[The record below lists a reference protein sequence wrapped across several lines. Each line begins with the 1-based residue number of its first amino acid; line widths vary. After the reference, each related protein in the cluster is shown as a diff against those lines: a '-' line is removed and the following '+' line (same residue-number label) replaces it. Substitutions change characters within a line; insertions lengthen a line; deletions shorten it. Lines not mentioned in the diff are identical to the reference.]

1 MTFDLVL
8 FLDFDFVLVGAET
21 FSSSGRRESIW
32 PNEIAL
38 SLRLEQLESVSGC
51 WNNKDDDGLSSS
63 EGSSFFLFPLTTGVL
78 VVVPN
83 FHLFG
88 G

>member
-1 MTFDLVL
+1 M
-8 FLDFDFVLVGAET
+8 
-21 FSSSGRRESIW
+21 
-32 PNEIAL
+32 AL
-38 SLRLEQLESVSGC
+38 SLRLERLESVSGC
-51 WNNKDDDGLSSS
+51 WNNREDDGFPSEESS
-63 EGSSFFLFPLTTGVL
+63 EGSGFFPLTTGVL

>member
-1 MTFDLVL
+1 M
-8 FLDFDFVLVGAET
+8 
-21 FSSSGRRESIW
+21 
-32 PNEIAL
+32 
-38 SLRLEQLESVSGC
+38 SGC
-51 WNNKDDDGLSSS
+51 WNNKDDEGFSAEESST
-63 EGSSFFLFPLTTGVL
+63 EGSGFFPLTTGVL

>member
-1 MTFDLVL
+1 M
-8 FLDFDFVLVGAET
+8 
-21 FSSSGRRESIW
+21 
-32 PNEIAL
+32 AL
-38 SLRLEQLESVSGC
+38 SLPLGWLESVSGC
-51 WNNKDDDGLSSS
+51 WNNKDDDGFLPEDPSK
-63 EGSSFFLFPLTTGVL
+63 GSSFFPFPLTTGVL